1 MCGIYG
7 LIDFRNPVEHAELQ
21 QRSMLLAHRGPDDS
35 GTWVSAEKTVGLA
48 HRRLSI
54 IDLSPAGHQPMA
66 SDDGRYRI
74 VYNGEIYNFCDLR
87 YELEKVGCRFRGR
100 SDTEVVLAA
109 YQVWGEEC
117 LKRFNGMFALTIYDA
132 GAGNESPSLFLAR
145 DRAGKKPLYYRLDGQ
160 RFQFSSEL
168 KAIAGGGSLNL
179 TALNHYLALGYVPD
193 GQSLAA
199 EVYKLPPAHAAR
211 LSLPSLH
218 LTTWRYWELPINTAD
233 PSDDGEELAH
243 RVQALLEDS
252 VRLRLISDVPLGV
265 LLSGGLDSSLVAAA
279 AVSQS
284 SESIKTFTISMPG
297 SRLDESAYARRI
309 ADFLGT
315 EHHVLEADSLSL
327 SVIDDLAPFV
337 DEPLADSSLIPSF
350 LVSQLTRCHVKV
362 ALGGDGGD
370 ELFGGYLDYPVSL
383 ADEQRLGNMPRGL
396 LRTAAQAVARLP
408 AGIRGRNRIA
418 SLRGG
423 PLQQMIWG
431 SPYFDLELRRRILA
445 PQSVAELDGVL
456 DTPEQWLLSLFRI
469 GNDPVDCMT
478 RTHFGSI
485 LPDDFLVKVDR
496 SSMANSLEVRT
507 PFLDYRLIEFAFGSI
522 PSAWKVQDGETR
534 RIQRILARRMLPP
547 DFDMSRKQGFSIP
560 LDDWLRADRCK
571 KVREYISYLPEF
583 IERKEIE
590 NLIVGEMKG
599 RTNGSRLF
607 ALIMLGIALK
617 NNGWTS

>member
-1 MCGIYG
+1 
-7 LIDFRNPVEHAELQ
+7 
-21 QRSMLLAHRGPDDS
+21 
-35 GTWVSAEKTVGLA
+35 
-48 HRRLSI
+48 
-54 IDLSPAGHQPMA
+54 
-66 SDDGRYRI
+66 
-74 VYNGEIYNFCDLR
+74 
-87 YELEKVGCRFRGR
+87 
-100 SDTEVVLAA
+100 
-109 YQVWGEEC
+109 
-117 LKRFNGMFALTIYDA
+117 
-132 GAGNESPSLFLAR
+132 
-145 DRAGKKPLYYRLDGQ
+145 
-160 RFQFSSEL
+160 
-168 KAIAGGGSLNL
+168 
-179 TALNHYLALGYVPD
+179 
-193 GQSLAA
+193 
-199 EVYKLPPAHAAR
+199 
-211 LSLPSLH
+211 
-218 LTTWRYWELPINTAD
+218 
-233 PSDDGEELAH
+233 
-243 RVQALLEDS
+243 
-252 VRLRLISDVPLGV
+252 
-265 LLSGGLDSSLVAAA
+265 
-279 AVSQS
+279 
-284 SESIKTFTISMPG
+284 
-297 SRLDESAYARRI
+297 
-309 ADFLGT
+309 
-315 EHHVLEADSLSL
+315 
-327 SVIDDLAPFV
+327 
-337 DEPLADSSLIPSF
+337 
-350 LVSQLTRCHVKV
+350 
-362 ALGGDGGD
+362 
-370 ELFGGYLDYPVSL
+370 
-383 ADEQRLGNMPRGL
+383 
-396 LRTAAQAVARLP
+396 VARLP